1 MAEKAKGDFYM
12 RQKALIIIN
21 PMSGMKRA
29 NKHLTDIVD
38 IFTKAGYVCT
48 VMTTLQRGD
57 GTVYAREWADKVNLI
72 VAVGG
77 DGTFNE
83 VVAGVMESGE
93 RVRIGYIPSGSTNDF
108 ASSLNLSKDIV
119 KAARDIAEGS
129 PVSFDIGSF
138 NGRKFSYVASFGAFT
153 EASYGTPQNVKNAL
167 GHLAYILEGIKSIS
181 SIKKSHMVIEADGK
195 VYEGDYIFG
204 AISNATS
211 VGGILT
217 LNPEY
222 VDMRDGKFE
231 LLLVKAPKD
240 LIDLTEIVY
249 MLSSQDYNSNILTFI
264 NAEKFQITA
273 DADTPWSLDGEY
285 QEGCEKIEIV
295 NHHHAIELMMAAEEM
310 N

>member
-1 MAEKAKGDFYM
+1 
-12 RQKALIIIN
+12 
-21 PMSGMKRA
+21 
-29 NKHLTDIVD
+29 
-38 IFTKAGYVCT
+38 
-48 VMTTLQRGD
+48 
-57 GTVYAREWADKVNLI
+57 
-72 VAVGG
+72 
-77 DGTFNE
+77 
-83 VVAGVMESGE
+83 
-93 RVRIGYIPSGSTNDF
+93 
-108 ASSLNLSKDIV
+108 
-119 KAARDIAEGS
+119 
-129 PVSFDIGSF
+129 
-138 NGRKFSYVASFGAFT
+138 
-153 EASYGTPQNVKNAL
+153 
-167 GHLAYILEGIKSIS
+167 
-181 SIKKSHMVIEADGK
+181 MVIEADGK

>member
-1 MAEKAKGDFYM
+1 M

-29 NKHLTDIVD
+29 NKYMTDIVD
-38 IFTKAGYVCT
+38 VFTKAGYICT
-48 VMTTLQRGD
+48 VVTTQKQGD
-57 GTVYAREWADKVNLI
+57 GTSFAREYASSVNLI

-83 VVAGVMESGE
+83 VVAGVMESRE

-119 KAARDIAEGS
+119 KAARDIAGGR

-138 NGRKFSYVASFGAFT
+138 NGRTFSYVASFGAFT

-181 SIKKSHMVIEADGK
+181 SIKKSHMIIEADGQ

-217 LNPEY
+217 LNPDY
-222 VDMRDGKFE
+222 VDMSDGKFE

-264 NAEKFQITA
+264 NAAEFRITA
-273 DADTPWSLDGEY
+273 DVDTPWSLDGEY

-295 NHHHAIELMMAAEEM
+295 NHHNAVELMVKQK
-310 N
+310 